1 MPEGLPSGAITQK
14 DMIKLIAYINPD
26 VSNDLL
32 MGCDNMDDYLSV
44 GYTESQIHEILERYN
59 ADTSVP
65 AHAFIVE
72 VAESDKHYN
81 VIAALLRRISKLEI
95 SCREASNRL
104 DEIVENLTFE
114 ANNLERLFNKRNIKK
129 K

>member
-1 MPEGLPSGAITQK
+1 MPEGLPSGAITQRE
-14 DMIKLIAYINPD
+14 MIKLIAYINPE

-32 MGCDNMDDYLSV
+32 LGCDNMDDYLSV
-44 GYTESQIHEILERYN
+44 GYTESQVYEIVERYN

-81 VIAALLRRISKLEI
+81 VIAALLRRISRLEV

-114 ANNLERLFNKRNIKK
+114 AGNLEKLFNKRNIRKK
-129 K
+129 

>member
-1 MPEGLPSGAITQK
+1 MSEGSPSDAITPK
-14 DMIKLIAYINPD
+14 SMIKLIAYINPD

-44 GYTESQIHEILERYN
+44 GCTESQVHEIIERYN

-65 AHAFIVE
+65 AHAFIIE

-81 VIAALLRRISKLEI
+81 VIAALLRRISKLEM

-104 DEIVENLTFE
+104 DEIVENLAFE
-114 ANNLERLFNKRNIKK
+114 ADSLERLFNKRNIKK